1 MIRSYH
7 GVPLGVVMRPSLV
20 LLCLVAACF
29 ASQSSLSQNCEP
41 TASTRAVREQLQVPD
56 DAHLPAAQRRELKLQ
71 LLRKVLAVAP
81 SDIAL
86 HEAYQNARLGGM
98 EINRPD
104 LIAEYDQLLAKHPND
119 PVFLY
124 LAAEAQMGR
133 QTKEAIANL
142 QHAIELSPGFGL
154 PHLLLAQIY
163 FSHAY
168 ENPPEVNRQLGR
180 FAELCPASVRALGTV
195 KWSKDKELIGREAA
209 RLRHNIEVRGCG
221 NSQHHCRLLWRRRLG
236 G

>member
-1 MIRSYH
+1 M
-7 GVPLGVVMRPSLV
+7 GVPLVRSCHATFLGRV
-20 LLCLVAACF
+20 CLAAACF
-29 ASQSSLSQNCEP
+29 ASQSSLSQSCEP
-41 TASTRAVREQLQVPD
+41 TASTRAVLEQLQVPE
-56 DAHLPAAQRRELKLQ
+56 DAHLPAAQRRELRLQ
-71 LLRKVLAVAP
+71 LLRKALAAAP

-133 QTKEAIANL
+133 KTEEAMANL
-142 QHAIELSPGFGL
+142 QRAIEMSPGFGL

-168 ENPPEVNRQLGR
+168 ENTPEVNRQLGR
-180 FAELCPASVRALGTV
+180 FAELCPASVRV
-195 KWSKDKELIGREAA
+195 VDP
-209 RLRHNIEVRGCG
+209 
-221 NSQHHCRLLWRRRLG
+221 
-236 G
+236 